1 MKSVFRRRRFDLGFA
16 VGCLLVLLF
25 EGFAVFVARD
35 GVFRINGNDAYEV
48 TELGNGATVSQAFY
62 MRGDGL
68 RAVAV
73 RLSARAPAAV
83 TVKWTIW
90 RGTLDVPKNMTPAA
104 EGIERI
110 DLVAGRRWQVFQVT
124 RDASSHN
131 RWYTIQLQLVEALP
145 DPSAAVGI
153 SASRDNPERGGV
165 FWVNAVRQTGSL
177 TLRAERQG
185 RTLHRRFLIEAAPNL
200 PRPLQLP
207 VVQWTIFAALHW
219 AMIGFAYAVLR
230 EGHQRGSESP
240 AAAIE
245 RVS

>member
-1 MKSVFRRRRFDLGFA
+1 MRQRFGLSRFDAAFA
-16 VGCLLVLLF
+16 AGCLLVLLF
-25 EGFAVFVARD
+25 EGFAVFVERD
-35 GVFRINGNDAYEV
+35 GVFSINGNDAYEV
-48 TELGNGATVSQAFY
+48 TELGHGATLSHAFY

-90 RGTLDVPKNMTPAA
+90 RGTLDVPKNMTLAA

-110 DLVAGRRWQVFQVT
+110 DLVAGRRWQAFPVT
-124 RDASSHN
+124 RDMSSHN

-153 SASRDNPERGGV
+153 TASRDNPERGGV
-165 FWVNAVRQTGSL
+165 FWVNDVRQTGSL

-200 PRPLQLP
+200 PRALQLP
-207 VVQWTIFAALHW
+207 VVQWTIFAAFHW
-219 AMIGFAYAVLR
+219 AMIVFAYAVLR
-230 EGHQRGSESP
+230 EGHQPGSDRP
-240 AAAIE
+240 HAAIE